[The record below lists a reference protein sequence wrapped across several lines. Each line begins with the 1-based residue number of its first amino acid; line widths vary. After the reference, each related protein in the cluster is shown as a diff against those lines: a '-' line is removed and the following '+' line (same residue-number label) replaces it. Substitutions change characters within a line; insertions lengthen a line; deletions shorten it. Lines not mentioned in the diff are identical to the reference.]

1 MNPTG
6 FSLQF
11 QGATAMCGC
20 RRRTSPEPRPGPP
33 FKLYGTPTS
42 LPGAITNLGGG
53 CDTATFTVGGQPS
66 MGGYLRAEMTNLNPL
81 HIPVIIVGFSDPNG
95 PLFVCPCTSH
105 ATFDIL
111 NVGSLFTFEAPMN
124 ANFVGFNFFI
134 QGAQVDLVPVGGAP
148 CNLGLQF
155 GLDERLLVPGLLIA
169 WADHRDSELQRRA

>member
-11 QGATAMCGC
+11 QGATAVWVQV
-20 RRRTSPEPRPGPP
+20 TDLPGTTPKGLP

-124 ANFVGFNFFI
+124 ANFVGFNFFL

-155 GLDERLLVPGLLIA
+155 GLTNGFS
-169 WADHRDSELQRRA
+169 WRAY